1 MMCSELIEENWRRT
15 AVLPPMDDPGRA
27 LPLLTRGLLTH

>member
-15 AVLPPMDDPGRA
+15 AVLPPMDDLGERCPCSRA
-27 LPLLTRGLLTH
+27 GF